1 APRRM
6 AYYDYTHPALH
17 PHGLLVLISVVGGM
31 VLVVSAGLFLYILA
45 SARTQSGPVRPFS
58 FAVAVHPELRPP
70 APLNSLRLWVGMMI
84 ALTLVNYAYPIAQ
97 LASLPEAWVPVI
109 PIGGQ

>member
-1 APRRM
+1 
-6 AYYDYTHPALH
+6 
-17 PHGLLVLISVVGGM
+17 
-31 VLVVSAGLFLYILA
+31 
-45 SARTQSGPVRPFS
+45 
-58 FAVAVHPELRPP
+58 
-70 APLNSLRLWVGMMI
+70 MMI